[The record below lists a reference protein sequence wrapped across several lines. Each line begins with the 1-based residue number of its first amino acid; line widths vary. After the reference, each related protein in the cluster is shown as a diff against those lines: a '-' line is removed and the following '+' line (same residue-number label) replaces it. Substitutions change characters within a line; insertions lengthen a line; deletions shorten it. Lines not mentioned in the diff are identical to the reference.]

1 MATIAEVHPA
11 GVSAGGA
18 TRAGLGRRTSTAPV
32 GTGRGGHHRMVVV
45 ALVAVAAVAALVAM
59 DRVAVQ
65 GAPETATGT
74 TTLSPIP
81 VADFLPRA
89 DDVCVA
95 FARSTAAIG
104 FRPASQAS
112 DTADALSRIVA
123 LDQAAAVLNAMAPPV
138 TDPGLIGR
146 VLHDISGARATAE
159 AVVAAESAAIAH
171 SRWGSVDP
179 TIAGAFAPLA
189 SAGASRCRF

>member
-18 TRAGLGRRTSTAPV
+18 TRAGLGGRTRTAPV
-32 GTGRGGHHRMVVV
+32 GTGRGGHRKMIVV
-45 ALVAVAAVAALVAM
+45 ALVAVVAVAAFVAM
-59 DRVAVQ
+59 DRIAVQ
-65 GAPETATGT
+65 DAPDVATGT
-74 TTLSPIP
+74 TTLSPVP

-89 DDVCVA
+89 DDVCVD
-95 FARSTAAIG
+95 FARSTASIG

-123 LDQAAAVLNAMAPPV
+123 LDQAAAVLNSMAPPV

-171 SRWGSVDP
+171 SRWNNVDP

-189 SAGASRCRF
+189 NAGATRCRF

>member
-18 TRAGLGRRTSTAPV
+18 TRAGLGRRTTKAPV
-32 GTGRGGHHRMVVV
+32 GTGRGGHHRMIVVV
-45 ALVAVAAVAALVAM
+45 LVAVAAVAALVAM

-104 FRPASQAS
+104 FRPVSQAS

-171 SRWGSVDP
+171 SRWDSVDP

-189 SAGASRCRF
+189 SAGATRCRF